1 MSSQSTSNPISV
13 LVLGDTT
20 VAQRRAHQLRLRGFA
35 TFVAQDEAELG
46 WLLGVAHV
54 RASYA
59 VVDLTP
65 PPRSGSTRVV
75 QLVGMARLAAVA
87 SLPVVLVGAEEDDA
101 RFFHRVL
108 ALFPC
113 DPGNTAILSVMP
125 KTSAA

>member
-1 MSSQSTSNPISV
+1 MPSHHTSNVAV

-20 VAQRRAHQLRLRGFA
+20 IAQKRAHQLRLRGFC
-35 TFVAQDEAELG
+35 TFVAQDEAELS
-46 WLLGVAHV
+46 WLLGVAQV
-54 RASYA
+54 RPNYA

-65 PPRSGSTRVV
+65 PSGVANNRVV

-87 SLPVVLVGAEEDDA
+87 GLPVVLVGAEEDDA

-113 DPGNTAILSVMP
+113 DPGNTAILSVLP

>member
-1 MSSQSTSNPISV
+1 MSSHHTPNGVSV

-20 VAQRRAHQLRLRGFA
+20 IAQKRAHQLRLRGFA
-35 TFVAQDEAELG
+35 TFVAQDEAELS
-46 WLLGVAHV
+46 WLLGVAQT
-54 RASYA
+54 RPNYA

-65 PPRSGSTRVV
+65 PPGLATNRVV
-75 QLVGMARLAAVA
+75 QLVGMARLASVA
-87 SLPVVLVGAEEDDA
+87 GLPVVLVGAEEDDA

-113 DPGNTAILSVMP
+113 DPGNTAILSVLP